1 MTKILRNLWNSTL
14 KWQNSKNQMTKIWD
28 ERNARVQKLVKI
40 WYCQWSLNLLLNTK
54 IYFSSW
60 FITNSIFQ
68 LYLQL
73 RLSFSNKLLYRAGP
87 EFQILIGIYSTYD
100 LYDEGLNQIFKHFQG
115 TSSSSSR
122 QPPYSPRSSLLSPVK
137 FGDQL
142 QPQLKAV
149 QPPSGSSYTSYRLP
163 SYSRDNLIEKLR
175 QVRICN

>member
-1 MTKILRNLWNSTL
+1 
-14 KWQNSKNQMTKIWD
+14 MTKIWD

-40 WYCQWSLNLLLNTK
+40 WYCQLSLNLLLNTK
-54 IYFSSW
+54 IYFLSW

-175 QVRICN
+175 QVRICNSVIYTRVQNVCPG